1 MKTIFC
7 IIIFFYS
14 LPAIGQDSLSI
25 DTPPKLIPPVE
36 QQTAIT
42 DSPKSTAKGS
52 PVKKKKKKQT
62 TKRKNE
68 ELVSKPEPIQ
78 PAETHNRD
86 MSIIM
91 IVVFVAAA
99 LMALSYIGVTKTNN
113 DIDSKDGDFISDQ
126 INRILLPRREYYRNF
141 YLKSAAWKRKR
152 YLVLKRDNWR
162 CAYCGGKATE
172 VHHKKYAKNNIGKE
186 PIEWLVAICKSCHD
200 AIH

>member
-14 LPAIGQDSLSI
+14 YPAIGQDSLSI
-25 DTPPKLIPPVE
+25 DTSFKPTPGIA
-36 QQTAIT
+36 QQTVIA
-42 DSPKSTAKGS
+42 DSPKSPAKGS
-52 PVKKKKKKQT
+52 FIKKKMKKQT
-62 TKRKNE
+62 TKRKAE
-68 ELVSKPEPIQ
+68 ELVSKSEPIQ
-78 PAETHNRD
+78 PADTHNRD
-86 MSIIM
+86 MPIIM
-91 IVVFVAAA
+91 TVVFVAAA

-113 DIDSKDGDFISDQ
+113 DIDSKEGDFISDQ

-162 CAYCGGKATE
+162 CAHCGEKATQ

-186 PIEWLVAICKSCHD
+186 PIEWLEAICKSCHD